1 MTMSGLKRSEKR
13 IGDGHITSLPEGASQ
28 KEKAYKDLVKVAA
41 AFRLLQTG
49 RVSVMSDEEFKQF
62 MEWLG

>member
-1 MTMSGLKRSEKR
+1 MTMSGLNSSEKR
-13 IGDGHITSLPEGASQ
+13 TGDGPITSPTIGASQ

-49 RVSVMSDEEFKQF
+49 RVSVMTDEEFKKF
-62 MEWLG
+62 MEWLD